1 MLLVHDLSGSGAR
14 NVSGFWVTYG
24 NTHKPGALVPGDAD
38 DEIRRGLRGLEGQA
52 HPQFVWRRFRGPR
65 KLPIDY
71 AEDNSTRTG
80 HETGRLKTPPER
92 RTPLLDPGPSGT
104 WLSKHV

>member
-14 NVSGFWVTYG
+14 NVSGFGVRYG
-24 NTHKPGALVPGDAD
+24 NTHKPGVLVTGDAEN
-38 DEIRRGLRGLEGQA
+38 EI
-52 HPQFVWRRFRGPR
+52 RFRGPR